1 MTAISRPVILFGGRP
16 PQREE
21 WGAAL
26 RKGAEA
32 RGVEM
37 DLRMAPE
44 DVDPAEVDAVIYNP
58 EGPIQDFTPFTRLKA
73 ALNMWAGVEKVVG
86 NQTLKAPL
94 TRMVE
99 PGLTEGMTDW
109 VVAHATRLHAGI
121 DHHLDLKPGQW
132 PQWHP
137 PLARER
143 KVGVLGLGELG
154 ADAARTLAALRFDV
168 AGWSRRPKAIEG
180 VTCFDGDE
188 GLRAILARSE
198 ILVLLLPLTAAT
210 ENLLNAETLALMP
223 QGAAI
228 LNPGR
233 GPLIDD
239 AALVEALDSGRL
251 SHATLDVFRVEPL
264 PADHPF
270 WAHPKVT
277 ITPHIASVTRASTAA
292 VALVEQIG
300 RLAKGEPLLHV
311 VDRAQ
316 GY

>member
-1 MTAISRPVILFGGRP
+1 MTAIPRPVILFGGRP
-16 PQREE
+16 AQREE
-21 WGAAL
+21 WGAAI
-26 RKGAEA
+26 RAGARA
-32 RGVEM
+32 SGVAM

-44 DVDPAEVDAVIYNP
+44 DVDPAEVDAVVYNP
-58 EGPIQDFTPFTRLKA
+58 EGPIQDFAPFTNLRA

-121 DHHLDLKPGQW
+121 DRHLHLAPGQW

-143 KVGVLGLGELG
+143 RVGVLGLGELG
-154 ADAARTLAALRFDV
+154 ADAARMLAALRFDV
-168 AGWSRRPKAIEG
+168 AGWSRRPKTVEG
-180 VTCFDGDE
+180 VTCLHGED
-188 GLRAILARSE
+188 GLREILSRSE
-198 ILVLLLPLTAAT
+198 ILVLLLPSTPAT
-210 ENLLNAETLALMP
+210 ENLLDAETLALLP
-223 QGAAI
+223 KGAAI

-233 GPLIDD
+233 GPLIDE
-239 AALVEALDSGRL
+239 AALIAALDSGQL
-251 SHATLDVFRVEPL
+251 SHATLDVFRIEPL
-264 PADHPF
+264 PEDHPF
-270 WAHPKVT
+270 WAHPRVT
-277 ITPHIASVTRASTAA
+277 ITPHIASVTRSSTAA
-292 VALVEQIG
+292 TALVEQIG
-300 RLAKGEPLLHV
+300 RLSRGEPLLHV